1 MTRWTRDDIPRL
13 DGRTAIVTG
22 ANAGL
27 GLEIARTLA
36 GRGARVVLAVRSA
49 ERGEHGAADIR
60 RQHPGAVV
68 EVRRLDLSDLREVD
82 AFAADWT
89 DPIDLLVANAG
100 LMAIDEARTA
110 QGFEMQYGVNH
121 LGHFALIGRLLPRVL
136 AAPAG
141 RIALMSSLG
150 HRGARGEA
158 DPMLD
163 HPYDRWQA
171 YYQSK
176 LANLRTALEAD
187 RRLTAR
193 HASAISLAAHPGGT
207 ATDLG
212 TEGTSRSNEV
222 IRRVV
227 PLVLQSVERGAE
239 PMLRALTAPD
249 AHGGEYYGPRIL
261 RSRGRAVLETPSA
274 AARDADAAR
283 RLWDRSIELTGV
295 DPGI

>member
-1 MTRWTRDDIPRL
+1 MAHWTRDDIPSL
-13 DGRTAIVTG
+13 HGRVAIVTG
-22 ANAGL
+22 GNAGL
-27 GLEIARTLA
+27 GLEVARTLA
-36 GRGARVVLAVRSA
+36 RSGARVVLAVRST
-49 ERGEHGAADIR
+49 ERGEQAAAAIR
-60 RQHPGAVV
+60 RGHPAAAV
-68 EVRRLDLSDLREVD
+68 EVRRLDLSDLREVE

-89 DPIDLLVANAG
+89 EPLDLLIANAG

-121 LGHFALIGRLLPRVL
+121 LGHFALFGRLLPRML

-150 HRGARGEA
+150 HRGARGAA
-158 DPMLD
+158 DPRLERS
-163 HPYDRWQA
+163 YDRWQA

-176 LANLRTALEAD
+176 LANLQTALEAH
-187 RRLTAR
+187 RRLEARAATAI
-193 HASAISLAAHPGGT
+193 AVAAHPGGT

-212 TEGTSRSNEV
+212 TEGTSRSNAL

-239 PMLRALTAPD
+239 PMLRAITDPD
-249 AHGGEYYGPRIL
+249 ARGGEYYGPRLL
-261 RSRGRAVLETPSA
+261 RLRGRAVLETPSA
-274 AARDADAAR
+274 AALDTDAAR
-283 RLWDRSIELTGV
+283 RLWDGSIELTGV